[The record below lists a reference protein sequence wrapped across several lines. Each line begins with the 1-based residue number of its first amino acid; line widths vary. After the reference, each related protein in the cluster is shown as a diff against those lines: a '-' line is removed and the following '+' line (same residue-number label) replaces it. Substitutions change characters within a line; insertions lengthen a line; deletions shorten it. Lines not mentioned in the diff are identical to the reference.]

1 MIKLISVMIMI
12 TNHIIKEDCV
22 ILYFDYS
29 FEIGSFGKNQEKK
42 SILNQIYEY
51 LKNTKINIDGKK
63 ILLMLGSTLV
73 ATLIYTGGM
82 IRLDSL
88 ESPSVSNIQ
97 TVEKVEI
104 ANTDTNHEYIEEQQK
119 EVEDKKEVV
128 EEKSDENSSTN
139 SKPSKGQLANQ
150 TINKKPNST
159 SVKVE
164 VVDKNEET
172 ANKHEEVKTEEK
184 ENLITVYRSNGII
197 LELQMEEYIV
207 GVVAAEMPASFNIE
221 ALKAQAV
228 IARTY
233 ALKKISRGEVLTDTV
248 STQSYI
254 DVFQMKE
261 KWGNDYAKYYNKIVN
276 AVNSTKGEYLI
287 YDGEYIEAVYHS
299 TSNGYTE
306 AAVNVWGKSY
316 PYLKSVESSWDKSVN
331 SYLKIT
337 NKELETVLNI
347 LGISYDENIPINI
360 IKRNDSGRVSQ
371 LKIGEKIFSG
381 IEFRNLL
388 GLRSTDFD
396 IEINND
402 VMTIITRGYG
412 HGVGMSQYG
421 ANEMAKKGYNYQGI
435 INHYYNGV
443 KLSK

>member
-1 MIKLISVMIMI
+1 MI